1 MRVLLAIF
9 MTLVLFL
16 TGPLME
22 LALAAPKAGS
32 PVVSGRLKGDYARI
46 TFAWPQAVKFK
57 TAMAGNTLTITF
69 EKPLLSSPGDAL
81 AGLAPYIE
89 KTTLSADKR
98 SVMLKL
104 NQPYPI
110 RSFVSGTSAGVDVMK
125 IASRPVIKKPEA
137 EPQPTQ
143 QTAAT
148 TSPKDEKPAE
158 KAPFALQQP
167 PAMTKPA
174 PVPVAKPAA
183 PVATAKATA
192 AAPKKPAP
200 TPTPKQTAKV
210 NAPLP
215 AAKPTPPAKTAEV
228 AKASPPAVAEK
239 KVAEKESPPA
249 AAKEEPAKTEEETAA
264 PEKEKTEE
272 APAKETAQEEKKDE
286 KKPGKRQIDVVEK
299 TAVSGKQMMVTVH
312 KRNVDAELY
321 FPWKERAA
329 SAVFTRGPYLWV
341 IFDRPTPINL
351 QSLTTILPDYIPE
364 VEAMD
369 YPGYTV
375 LRFTTTSPVYAAAR
389 HRRGTY
395 EWIVTVSRRG
405 IIPAFPV
412 VIEPRST
419 PPLKPN
425 VMVNLLQTTEP
436 LTLIDPALGDA
447 LEVIPTHGDGKGVFP
462 ERRFVDFQLL
472 RTAQG
477 LVVKKLN
484 DATRIAKLRNGLR
497 IALPGDGVTLTASLP
512 PLNLDQFIEAEAN
525 SNTFFPYD
533 RWHTEDA
540 VAFYAKKHMLQNQ
553 IVRANDQKASVL
565 RTELAQML
573 LAEGYHHEAIGV
585 LNQIKRLDPEYYE
598 IYQLAALRGAA
609 NFMIDRVAEANLDF
623 SDPSLEDEEEI
634 ELWKRATSVMMGNE
648 KKLIRFLHFEP
659 QYISHYPP
667 DMRQKLTIIAADQ
680 LIGRH
685 RYKEFNKVLE
695 TLQADGQ
702 LNTIGD
708 QADYMIGRMLA
719 DSGSNDEAVAV
730 FTKLIDTTKNRFVQ
744 VRAEFALATLE
755 YETGKINR
763 LQLIDKLDR
772 LRYIWRGDALEL
784 GILNLLGDLNNLE
797 GRYPEALRA
806 WKEIITNYPGTQQA
820 SDVASKM
827 AVAFVKLFNEGQA
840 DKMEPLQ
847 ALALY
852 DEFREL
858 TPVGT
863 AGDKMIQNLA
873 DRLAGVDLLDRA
885 AALLSH
891 QVKYRL
897 EKEER
902 SRVGARLGLIYLF
915 NREPRKALEV
925 LELTGY
931 GALPPELQLQRNHLA
946 AMAYNDIGDWKT
958 ALDMLKDDYSDEA
971 KKIRLDVFWDNKN
984 WKNVVASAEDIL
996 ASRKDITAP
1005 LSEAE
1010 AQTLIRLAVAYTFEG
1025 DSLQLQYLRDYFS
1038 PLLEGNPLKPR
1049 FMFISNDTGPI
1060 DPKNM
1065 ASFEQ
1070 EITDIKSYLDT
1081 YRQQVQEKG
1090 LSSIN

>member
-1 MRVLLAIF
+1 
-9 MTLVLFL
+9 
-16 TGPLME
+16 
-22 LALAAPKAGS
+22 
-32 PVVSGRLKGDYARI
+32 
-46 TFAWPQAVKFK
+46 
-57 TAMAGNTLTITF
+57 
-69 EKPLLSSPGDAL
+69 
-81 AGLAPYIE
+81 
-89 KTTLSADKR
+89 
-98 SVMLKL
+98 
-104 NQPYPI
+104 
-110 RSFVSGTSAGVDVMK
+110 
-125 IASRPVIKKPEA
+125 
-137 EPQPTQ
+137 
-143 QTAAT
+143 
-148 TSPKDEKPAE
+148 
-158 KAPFALQQP
+158 
-167 PAMTKPA
+167 
-174 PVPVAKPAA
+174 
-183 PVATAKATA
+183 
-192 AAPKKPAP
+192 
-200 TPTPKQTAKV
+200 
-210 NAPLP
+210 
-215 AAKPTPPAKTAEV
+215 
-228 AKASPPAVAEK
+228 
-239 KVAEKESPPA
+239 
-249 AAKEEPAKTEEETAA
+249 
-264 PEKEKTEE
+264 
-272 APAKETAQEEKKDE
+272 
-286 KKPGKRQIDVVEK
+286 
-299 TAVSGKQMMVTVH
+299 
-312 KRNVDAELY
+312 
-321 FPWKERAA
+321 
-329 SAVFTRGPYLWV
+329 
-341 IFDRPTPINL
+341 
-351 QSLTTILPDYIPE
+351 
-364 VEAMD
+364 
-369 YPGYTV
+369 
-375 LRFTTTSPVYAAAR
+375 
-389 HRRGTY
+389 
-395 EWIVTVSRRG
+395 
-405 IIPAFPV
+405 
-412 VIEPRST
+412 
-419 PPLKPN
+419 
-425 VMVNLLQTTEP
+425 
-436 LTLIDPALGDA
+436 
-447 LEVIPTHGDGKGVFP
+447 
-462 ERRFVDFQLL
+462 
-472 RTAQG
+472 
-477 LVVKKLN
+477 
-484 DATRIAKLRNGLR
+484 
-497 IALPGDGVTLTASLP
+497 
-512 PLNLDQFIEAEAN
+512 
-525 SNTFFPYD
+525 
-533 RWHTEDA
+533 
-540 VAFYAKKHMLQNQ
+540 
-553 IVRANDQKASVL
+553 
-565 RTELAQML
+565 
-573 LAEGYHHEAIGV
+573 
-585 LNQIKRLDPEYYE
+585 
-598 IYQLAALRGAA
+598 
-609 NFMIDRVAEANLDF
+609 MIDRVAEANLDF